1 MNEIQEH
8 CFADVD
14 VLNGEFIRQCADCGE
29 QFVTDQEFYI
39 YCDECGAKPPSKEE
53 VDEMMDLMDEL
64 NASLSALSSNLESGK
79 AKLTP
84 SCKKALS
91 AVLE

>member
-1 MNEIQEH
+1 MVVKLKE
-8 CFADVD
+8 
-14 VLNGEFIRQCADCGE
+14 LNYVRECADCG
-29 QFVTDQEFYI
+29 VTYKTHNNDYI
-39 YCDECGAKPPSKEE
+39 FCEECGAKPPSKEE
-53 VDEMMDLMDEL
+53 VDEMKELIDEL

-84 SCKKALS
+84 ECKKALS